1 MGGSGTPAQNSY
13 NKFCRIFGEITVL
26 ALSYLL
32 VHWHLK
38 ESKTFRSRFWKNRSK
53 FTISGSNSEWFPS
66 PVMNNN
72 YLLSSY
78 LQVLASQAAIKASGL
93 SPDSFSSVC
102 IGNVLSAS
110 SADAPYLARHVALR
124 CGLPIPTP
132 ALIGTAQRKLGA

>member
-53 FTISGSNSEWFPS
+53 FKISGSNSVWFPS
-66 PVMNNN
+66 PVMNYN
-72 YLLSSY
+72 YFIILLT
-78 LQVLASQAAIKASGL
+78 LICVLMAGSMSWIRR
-93 SPDSFSSVC
+93 SSV
-102 IGNVLSAS
+102 STRS
-110 SADAPYLARHVALR
+110 SS
-124 CGLPIPTP
+124 C
-132 ALIGTAQRKLGA
+132 